1 MTDRYNGPDRR
12 EPPPKQWHLDKSV
25 PISLIVTLLMYGVA
39 GLWAF
44 ADVKKDVEVLKI
56 QTVQQRDRD
65 ERQDKVSSEALAL
78 VRNQLERMESK
89 IDRLVEKRAGQ

>member
-1 MTDRYNGPDRR
+1 MTDKWNGQDRR
-12 EPPPKQWHLDKSV
+12 APPPKQWHLDKSV

-89 IDRLVEKRAGQ
+89 IDRLVEKRVGQ